1 MVEGLTGATH
11 LKREFAV
18 EALDTNGWNYAET
31 LQKVKEL
38 IATNRLPPNMFD
50 QQQPQP

>member
-1 MVEGLTGATH
+1 MVAGLAAETH

-18 EALDTNGWNYAET
+18 QALDTNGWNYAET

-38 IATNRLPPNMFD
+38 IATSRLPPSMLE
-50 QQQPQP
+50 QQP